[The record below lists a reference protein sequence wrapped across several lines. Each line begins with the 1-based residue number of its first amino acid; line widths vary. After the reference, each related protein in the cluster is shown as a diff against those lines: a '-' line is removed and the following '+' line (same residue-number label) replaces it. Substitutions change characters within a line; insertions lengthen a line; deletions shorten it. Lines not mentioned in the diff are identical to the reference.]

1 LNLQAKIYYPL
12 LIGFSTFALLFL
24 TLFSANLTLSIGVMI
39 SLLVLSLYGISIGQL
54 GYAYISSLGEYIRR
68 AVGVVSIVLP
78 VALYIKASEALIAIS
93 GFSLPDLLHFV
104 PSAFFALFP
113 LAISFYGI
121 FLLSVFLYRIFLFD
135 MDSNYRIAFITGSV
149 TILYTI
155 VYYTIGFHVAPI
167 PFALAATSYFFL
179 MDLYVERYSPSIV
192 WSVLWNVMLCSYLSM
207 ILFAA
212 HNSLL
217 IANGEEVLPIVDAL
231 SFFSVG
237 FIFSS
242 GILFIFSRIA
252 ELPLFDDSILSLFKR
267 RRLLQD
273 RIQYTIITI
282 LIFSFAITASISIF
296 YFNNFQGDLNP
307 LDFLNNRF
315 IHALLNAYV
324 FLFLIGFGLVV
335 SISSYITRPIT
346 NLGSKLQQ
354 IKLSRQNETIEW
366 ESEDEIGS
374 LIQEYNGM
382 IKQLESNAK
391 ILAQSERD
399 TAWREMARQVA
410 HEIKNP
416 LTPMKLSLQH
426 MQRTVHGGDDSRS
439 KDIVDRMCN
448 TLMEQIDNL
457 SQISNEFS
465 NFATLPTSNNNK
477 ILLNEVVET
486 VHDLFRKRDDM
497 DIQMIEP
504 IDDVIVYADKNNLI
518 RILNNLIKN
527 AIQAIPTDRKGEI
540 VIQLYKDQTKGYIS
554 VKDNGTGIPKEM
566 EHKIFKPNFT
576 TKTSGTGLGLAIA
589 ANMVE
594 SFGGNIYFESD
605 GYSGSTFYIEIP
617 LNRVE
622 SLY

>member
-1 LNLQAKIYYPL
+1 MMVTL
-12 LIGFSTFALLFL
+12 LI
-24 TLFSANLTLSIGVMI
+24 
-39 SLLVLSLYGISIGQL
+39 LSLYGISIGQL
-54 GYAYISSLGEYIRR
+54 GYAYISSLGKYLRHCI
-68 AVGVVSIVLP
+68 GVISIILP
-78 VALYIKASEALIAIS
+78 IALYIKATEALIAIS
-93 GFSLPDLLHFV
+93 GFSLPDLLLFA
-104 PSAFFALFP
+104 PSEFFALFP
-113 LAISFYGI
+113 LALCFYGI
-121 FLLSVFLYRIFLFD
+121 FLLSVFLYRIFIFD
-135 MDSNYRIAFITGSV
+135 ISASYRIVFITGSTV
-149 TILYTI
+149 IIYTILY
-155 VYYTIGFHVAPI
+155 YMIGFHVSPI

-192 WSVLWNVMLCSYLSM
+192 WSVLWNVMLCAYLTM

-217 IANGEEVLPIVDAL
+217 ISNGEAVLPLVDGL

-252 ELPLFDDSILSLFKR
+252 EIPLFDDSILSLFKR

-273 RIQYTIITI
+273 RIQYTIIAI
-282 LIFSFAITASISIF
+282 LIFSFVITASISIF
-296 YFNNFQGDLNP
+296 YFNNFQNDFSA
-307 LDFLNNRF
+307 LDFVNNRF

-335 SISSYITRPIT
+335 SISSYITRPIMQ
-346 NLGSKLQQ
+346 LGSKLNQ

-366 ESEDEIGS
+366 ESNDEIGT
-374 LIQEYNGM
+374 LIQEYNSM

-391 ILAQSERD
+391 VLAQSERD

-426 MQRTVHGGDDSRS
+426 MQRTVHGGDGDRS

-448 TLMEQIDNL
+448 TLLEQIDNL

-465 NFATLPTSNNNK
+465 NFATLPSSNNNK

-527 AIQAIPTDRKGEI
+527 AIQAIPSEKRGEI
-540 VIQLYKDQTKGYIS
+540 VIQLYKDATKGYIS
-554 VKDNGTGIPKEM
+554 VKDNGTGIPVDM

-576 TKTSGTGLGLAIA
+576 TKKSGTGLGLAIA

-617 LNRVE
+617 LNRTKE
-622 SLY
+622 ASLAFSV